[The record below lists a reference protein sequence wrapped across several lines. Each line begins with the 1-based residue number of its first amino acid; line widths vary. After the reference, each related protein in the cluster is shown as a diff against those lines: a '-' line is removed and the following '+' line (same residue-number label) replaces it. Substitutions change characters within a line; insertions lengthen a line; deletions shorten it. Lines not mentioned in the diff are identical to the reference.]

1 MRRWAPHPVN
11 LRQLQYALAVAELKS
26 FRKAAEACAVAQ
38 PSLSQQIAQLESSL
52 GVRLFERLPRGVMV
66 TEAGKAILERA
77 QRAVLHV
84 DDLVQ
89 SAESFRDPLAATLRV
104 GVIPSVAPYLLPEI
118 APHLR
123 TSFPRLSLLWEE
135 DKTHVL
141 LEKLGV
147 GELDAGI
154 LAWGEEGFEDLEHV
168 VLGRDAFYLVA
179 PRGHALAKKGKRPL
193 SLDALDG
200 ESVLLLD
207 DGHCFRDQA
216 LSVCQRVGAEEA
228 SVRATSIST
237 LAQMVAGG
245 VGITLL
251 PGIALK
257 TENRARS
264 LAIQSFGARGPS
276 RTLVLAWRKTNPGA
290 ATWREIGAALA
301 KRVEAVTRAVTA
313 ELR

>member
-1 MRRWAPHPVN
+1 M
-11 LRQLQYALAVAELKS
+11 AVAELKS

-52 GVRLFERLPRGVMV
+52 DVRLFERSPRGVMV
-66 TEAGKAILERA
+66 TASGARVLEHARRALLEA
-77 QRAVLHV
+77 

-89 SAESFRDPLAATLRV
+89 TATSFRDPLAATLRV
-104 GVIPSVAPYLLPEI
+104 GVIPTVAPYLLPEI

-123 TSFPRLSLLWEE
+123 SRYPRLTVLWEE
-135 DKTHVL
+135 EKTHVL
-141 LEKLGV
+141 LEKLGN

-154 LAWGEEGFEDLEHV
+154 LALGADGFEELEHM

-179 PRGHALAKKGKRPL
+179 PRGHALAKRAKGTVK
-193 SLDALDG
+193 LDVLDG

-216 LSVCQRVGAEEA
+216 LSVCRRVGADEA
-228 SVRATSIST
+228 GVRATSIST

-251 PGIALK
+251 PGIALRS
-257 TENRARS
+257 ENRARS
-264 LAIQSFGARGPS
+264 LVALSFGARAPS
-276 RTLVLAWRKTNPGA
+276 RTLVLAWRRTSPIA
-290 ATWREIGAALA
+290 ATWRDIGAGLTE
-301 KRVEAVTRAVTA
+301 RVGAVTRAA
-313 ELR
+313 EPPTS